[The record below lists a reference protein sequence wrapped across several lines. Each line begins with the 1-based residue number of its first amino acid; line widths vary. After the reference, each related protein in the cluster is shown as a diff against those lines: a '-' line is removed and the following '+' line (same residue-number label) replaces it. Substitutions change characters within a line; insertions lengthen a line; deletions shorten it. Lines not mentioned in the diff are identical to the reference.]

1 MFRGPIPISMD
12 SKGRMALPTRYREFV
27 KSICDNK
34 MVVTID
40 TKQKC
45 LLLYPVTEW
54 ESIQQEID
62 ALPSLYDSARRI
74 QRLLIGHATDIEVDG
89 NGRMLLP
96 AKLRA
101 FAGLGKKLVLVGQ
114 GKKFEIWDEEHWEEM
129 VEVWW
134 KEEAEGNDPL
144 PESLQLL
151 SL

>member
-1 MFRGPIPISMD
+1 MD
-12 SKGRMALPTRYREFV
+12 SKGRVALPTRYREFV

-40 TKQKC
+40 TGQKC

-54 ESIQQEID
+54 ELIQKEID
-62 ALPSLYDSARRI
+62 ALPSLRNSTRRI
-74 QRLLIGHATDIEVDG
+74 QRLLTGYATDIDVDS

-101 FAGLGKKLVLVGQ
+101 YARLEKKLVLVGQ

-129 VEVWW
+129 LEIWL
-134 KEEAEGNDPL
+134 KEEAESDEPL